1 MPDVTTLLLPT
12 SMHARS
18 ARQSATNKKRARPSP
33 VRRARGKT
41 GAPSVATA
49 PTPDL
54 LHTSVYS
61 ELAKRFVMG
70 RVRPGSTLSTRG
82 LAAELG
88 VSQMPV
94 REALGRLAAEGA
106 VEIRSK
112 RKIAVP
118 PMTSERFND
127 LLRCRMLL
135 ESEAARAAF
144 PFLNQTR
151 LKQLK
156 ATDKGIGV
164 AMRTGDVAAYMEG
177 NYNFH
182 FLIYR
187 AQPRRTLL
195 QLIETLWLQFGP
207 YMRVVYGRFGTANL
221 VDQHRVAIACIE
233 AGDAEG
239 LEKAIAT
246 DISDGMGLIGVSG
259 FDNE

>member
-1 MPDVTTLLLPT
+1 MDARTTRKPPPQDSRRAAPRARSTRREEAVRSEASGPT
-12 SMHARS
+12 S
-18 ARQSATNKKRARPSP
+18 
-33 VRRARGKT
+33 
-41 GAPSVATA
+41 
-49 PTPDL
+49 DL
-54 LHTSVYS
+54 LYTSVYS
-61 ELAKRFVMG
+61 ELATRFVMG
-70 RVRPGSTLSTRG
+70 RVKPGSTLSTRG

-118 PMTSERFND
+118 VMDAERFND
-127 LLRCRMLL
+127 LLRCRILL

-144 PFLNQTR
+144 PFLNQAR
-151 LKQLK
+151 LKQLRE
-156 ATDKGIGV
+156 TDKGMGI
-164 AMRTGDVAAYMEG
+164 AMRSGDVAAYMEG

-182 FLIYR
+182 FIIYR

-233 AGDAEG
+233 AGDAQG

-246 DISDGMGLIGVSG
+246 DISDGMGLIGVTG
-259 FDNE
+259 FEAD

>member
-1 MPDVTTLLLPT
+1 MD
-12 SMHARS
+12 ARS
-18 ARQSATNKKRARPSP
+18 TRPSP
-33 VRRARGKT
+33 KKKADARAPRLPRGRAN
-41 GAPSVATA
+41 GGGSTA
-49 PTPDL
+49 AAGPASDL

-70 RVRPGSTLSTRG
+70 RVRPGSTISTRG

-94 REALGRLAAEGA
+94 REALSRLAAEGA

-112 RKIAVP
+112 RKIVVP
-118 PMTSERFND
+118 TMTSERFND
-127 LLRCRMLL
+127 LLRCRILL
-135 ESEAARAAF
+135 EPEAARAAF
-144 PFLNQTR
+144 PFLNQAR
-151 LKQLK
+151 LKQLRE
-156 ATDKGIGV
+156 TDKGMGV
-164 AMRTGDVAAYMEG
+164 AMRTGDIPAYMEG

-195 QLIETLWLQFGP
+195 RLIETLWLQFGP
-207 YMRVVYGRFGTANL
+207 YMRIVYGRFGTANL

-259 FDNE
+259 FDHE

>member
-1 MPDVTTLLLPT
+1 MDARSTRTPPPKDSRRAAPRARSTRREGVVHSEANGPT
-12 SMHARS
+12 S
-18 ARQSATNKKRARPSP
+18 
-33 VRRARGKT
+33 
-41 GAPSVATA
+41 
-49 PTPDL
+49 DL
-54 LHTSVYS
+54 LYTSVYS
-61 ELAKRFVMG
+61 ELATRFVMG
-70 RVRPGSTLSTRG
+70 RVKPGSTLSTRG

-118 PMTSERFND
+118 VMDAERFND
-127 LLRCRMLL
+127 LLRCRILL

-144 PFLNQTR
+144 PFLNQAR
-151 LKQLK
+151 LKQLRE
-156 ATDKGIGV
+156 TDKGMGV
-164 AMRTGDVAAYMEG
+164 AMRSGDVAAYMEG

-182 FLIYR
+182 FIIYR

-233 AGDAEG
+233 AGDAQG

-246 DISDGMGLIGVSG
+246 DISDGMGLIGVTG
-259 FDNE
+259 FDAD